1 MNQQELDRA
10 VARVTGESIRQ
21 VRRQGFS
28 LVVVPIRIRPCEQHC
43 PADKKRC
50 GKSAKLCTA

>member
-10 VARVTGESIRQ
+10 VARVTGESLRQ

-28 LVVVPIRIRPCEQHC
+28 LVVVPIRIRSCEERC
-43 PADKKRC
+43 PAEKKRC
-50 GKSAKLCTA
+50 GNGRKLCTA

>member
-10 VARVTGESIRQ
+10 VARVTGESLRQ

-28 LVVVPIRIRPCEQHC
+28 LVVIPVRIRPCDQRCSAE
-43 PADKKRC
+43 KKC
-50 GKSAKLCTA
+50 GKGAKLCTA